1 MRITG
6 GAARGIILRLPAK
19 GEIRPATDYLREAV
33 FSSLGESIKGARVL
47 DVFAGT
53 GAYGLEAAS
62 RGAGR
67 ALWVEKN
74 GAAIKALQAN
84 RMAVAKSMGIA
95 GEDAQLGEIRQADAF
110 VWEPFLQQRFDFI
123 FADPPYVLFERQGD
137 QLIKRLMSWLA
148 PEGVLV
154 LEAPGSFQPA
164 LPAQYICRRRLAKG
178 PHQPSALFLEFGQ

>member
-33 FSSLGESIKGARVL
+33 FSSLGERIKGARVL

-74 GAAIKALQAN
+74 ASAIKALQAN
-84 RMAVAKSMGIA
+84 RAAVAKSMGIA
-95 GEDAQLGEIRQADAF
+95 GKDAQLGEIRHADVF

-123 FADPPYVLFERQGD
+123 FADPPYALFEREGER
-137 QLIKRLMSWLA
+137 LINRLMSWLA
-148 PEGVLV
+148 PQGVLV
-154 LEAPGSFQPA
+154 LGAPGDFRPD
-164 LPAQYICRRRLAKG
+164 LPTQYICRRRLAKG
-178 PHQPSALFLEFGQ
+178 PHQPSALFLECGQ